1 MKKVMFIGTTES
13 GKTTLT
19 QALNNERIEYKKT
32 QAVDFNNYIIDTP
45 GEYIDNKVY
54 YNALIV
60 TSSDADVIALI
71 QDCSRELSVFPPAF
85 GSIFSKPIIG
95 ICTKIDLCKDEENL
109 KQSEMFLKQ
118 AGAERIFAVSSINN
132 DGLEELKKYLEWK

>member
-1 MKKVMFIGTTES
+1 MKKIMFIGTTGS

-19 QALNNERIEYKKT
+19 QALNNEKIEYKKT
-32 QAVDFNNYIIDTP
+32 QAVDFNSYIIDTP
-45 GEYIDNKVY
+45 GEYIDSRVY

-85 GSIFSKPIIG
+85 GSIFSKPVIG
-95 ICTKIDLCKDEENL
+95 ICTKTDLCSSKEDLNRAEE
-109 KQSEMFLKQ
+109 FLRE
-118 AGAERIFAVSSINN
+118 AGAEGIFMVSSINN
-132 DGLEELKKYLEWK
+132 DGLEKLKKYLEWK

>member
-1 MKKVMFIGTTES
+1 MKKIMFIGTTGS

-19 QALNNERIEYKKT
+19 QALNNEKIEYKKT

-45 GEYIDNKVY
+45 GEYIDSRVY

-85 GSIFSKPIIG
+85 GNIFSKHVIG
-95 ICTKIDLCKDEENL
+95 ICTKTDLCKSKEDLNRAEE
-109 KQSEMFLKQ
+109 FLKQ
-118 AGAERIFAVSSINN
+118 AGAERIFMVSSINN
-132 DGLEELKKYLEWK
+132 DGLEKLKKYLEWK